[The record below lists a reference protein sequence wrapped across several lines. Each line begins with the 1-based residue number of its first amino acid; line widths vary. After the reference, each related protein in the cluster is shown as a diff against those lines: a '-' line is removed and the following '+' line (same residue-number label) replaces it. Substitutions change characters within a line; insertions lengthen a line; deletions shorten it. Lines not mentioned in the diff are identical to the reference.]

1 MLPMSVLLWASG
13 RGAGVQDRLCR
24 TLAIAEALGAR
35 GIGTRI
41 ALPAEHAAFGWL
53 EAAGMRNPVLLP
65 DRDPELPHLLAVRG
79 NADAIVVDVDRAL
92 SRAEVRALAGRRPI
106 AVVAGRGPG
115 LAEVD
120 MVIALERDP
129 RRSRSLHGPGWVP
142 LRRAV
147 RLARDLRGRPRSVP
161 VVVIHLGARDDDEV
175 VERVLAGIALARD
188 GGARLVGRIVA
199 DPRAPVWSRLAGLA
213 RRHELSPPVAAL
225 PDATVASLV
234 EADVAVVGDAMAV
247 YEAVA
252 CDVATIVVGG
262 ARGVSPLAAGGAV
275 MSIAASADEERVAA
289 AVAALATSAGARE
302 ALVRAGRALVDGL
315 GAERVADELVARLG
329 PTRTVDVGER
339 RVS

>member
-1 MLPMSVLLWASG
+1 MSVLLWASG
-13 RGAGVQDRLCR
+13 RGAGVQERLCR

-65 DRDPELPHLLAVRG
+65 DRGPELPHLLAVRG
-79 NADAIVVDVDRAL
+79 NADAVVVDADRAL
-92 SRAEVRALAGRRPI
+92 SRAEVRALSGGRPI
-106 AVVAGRGPG
+106 VVVEGRGPG

-120 MVIALERDP
+120 ILVALERDP
-129 RRSRSLHGPGWVP
+129 RRSRALHGPAWVP

-147 RLARDLRGRPRSVP
+147 RLARDLRGRPHPVP
-161 VVVIHLGARDDDEV
+161 VVVVRLAASDGDDV
-175 VERVLAGIALARD
+175 AERILAGVALARD
-188 GGARLVGRIVA
+188 GGAPLVGRIVA
-199 DPRAPVWSRLAGLA
+199 DPRAPVWSSLAGMA

-225 PDATVASLV
+225 PDASVASLV
-234 EADVAVVGDAMAV
+234 EADMAVVSDAMAV

-252 CDVATIVVGG
+252 CDVATIVVGS

-275 MSIAASADEERVAA
+275 ASVPAAADDERIAA
-289 AVAALATSAGARE
+289 AVTALATSAGARG

-315 GAERVADELVARLG
+315 GAERLADALIARLA
-329 PTRTVDVGER
+329 PTRTIDVGQR
-339 RVS
+339 RVG